1 MAAFSNPY
9 VGTGWSSNPT
19 SSSVLGTQ
27 LFPTGPTPPPNN
39 QLLGW
44 AGSNVNQGASSISL
58 PQAPTVTGPP
68 VGTCGNPANLENPG
82 SNQKDN
88 MRNEGLVN
96 VELGQL
102 REQLAPIW
110 ANLMT
115 GYAAPAASFFDTLLN
130 LGSPYYQQ
138 KQAALFDQGVRQ
150 NQKAAALAQQRLASK
165 GYGYT
170 PRGAN
175 AAMIGAMNSA
185 GGANLVQ
192 NFLQSLFQNEQT
204 QLAGA
209 QGLAGLAGMFNPS
222 GLFGNV
228 DVTGSTQGPTVADF
242 MNAGANIFKSLF
254 PAGFKLPG
262 CWIAT
267 AVYGEDSATA
277 EHIRR
282 RLWKLASSNPVYA
295 ALMTAY
301 MAVGENVAEQ
311 VKRVPALKKAFRV
324 LFNQFLANENRWPI
338 GTFFNLVCAEGRQ

>member
-9 VGTGWSSNPT
+9 VGTGWPSNPT

-27 LFPTGPTPPPNN
+27 LFSTGSTPPPNN

-44 AGSNVNQGASSISL
+44 AGSNINQGLSSSSL

-68 VGTCGNPANLENPG
+68 VGTWGNPGNLENPG

-115 GYAAPAASFFDTLLN
+115 GYAAPAAGFFNTLLN

-138 KQAALFDQGVRQ
+138 KQAALFDQGVQQ
-150 NQKAAALAQQRLASK
+150 NQNAAALAQQRLASQ

-170 PRGAN
+170 PSGAN

-209 QGLAGLAGMFNPS
+209 QGMSGLAAMFNPA

-228 DVTGSTQGPTVADF
+228 EVGGSTQGPSYMSDLIHA
-242 MNAGANIFKSLF
+242 AGQA
-254 PAGFKLPG
+254 AGTIG
-262 CWIAT
+262 
-267 AVYGEDSATA
+267 
-277 EHIRR
+277 
-282 RLWKLASSNPVYA
+282 
-295 ALMTAY
+295 
-301 MAVGENVAEQ
+301 
-311 VKRVPALKKAFRV
+311 KAFG
-324 LFNQFLANENRWPI
+324 L
-338 GTFFNLVCAEGRQ
+338 G